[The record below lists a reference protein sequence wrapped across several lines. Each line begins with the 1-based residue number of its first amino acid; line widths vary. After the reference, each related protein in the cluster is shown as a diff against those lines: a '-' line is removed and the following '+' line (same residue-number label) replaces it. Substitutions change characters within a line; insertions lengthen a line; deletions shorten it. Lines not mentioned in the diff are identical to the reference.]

1 MSICYSKHPFI
12 DVIEPCLYL
21 FPFPTAMFLVVVNFD
36 VLNGWNGFNPI
47 TVSIWCQKQPS
58 MILRLIHFTLWCC
71 DNAWKIWLVLPDQWC
86 TSSGLEFE
94 RKAIFI
100 ELGVY
105 STSKPAINRSVC
117 ISNTLNQLLSLIIR
131 LLFLFLS
138 PIIVDLI
145 YVLCINWGYCLILEK
160 SFTFFWLSK

>member
-1 MSICYSKHPFI
+1 MLQQAPVYWRDRAVPVSLPISNGDVFRSCTFWCLEWLRRFQPNNCKHLMPKTTI
-12 DVIEPCLYL
+12 YD
-21 FPFPTAMFLVVVNFD
+21 
-36 VLNGWNGFNPI
+36 I
-47 TVSIWCQKQPS
+47 TTN
-58 MILRLIHFTLWCC
+58 HFTLWYC

-105 STSKPAINRSVC
+105 STSKPAINRSAC